1 MKITV
6 KVTYSDKYSSLA
18 DISTGYDRKKV
29 YNIGP
34 VACII
39 SFKIVIYDRN
49 DSTIIRPVVNIN
61 YKHKVRS

>member
-6 KVTYSDKYSSLA
+6 KVTYSDKHTSLT
-18 DISTGYDRKKV
+18 DFSTGYDRKKV

-49 DSTIIRPVVNIN
+49 DSSK
-61 YKHKVRS
+61 YKLQT